1 VRIGSLLTA
10 ATLAAG
16 ALVVTPPAQAAA
28 PAVRIIKI
36 YYDSPGSPDL
46 GGNRSLNGEYIQL
59 KNMTRRAIN
68 LKGWTVSDA
77 TKRKD
82 HVYTFKNFVLRPG
95 KIVTLRTG
103 KGRDTSTT
111 VYWGRSGGTYA
122 YIWNQV
128 RDTAYLRDPSGSLVD
143 TCSYNSARHDYKIC
157 WPR

>member
-1 VRIGSLLTA
+1 VRIRSLLTA
-10 ATLAAG
+10 AMLTAG
-16 ALVVTPPAQAAA
+16 VVLVSPPAHAAA

-36 YYDSPGSPDL
+36 YYDSPGSPDY

-59 KNMTRRAIN
+59 KNMTRKAIN
-68 LKGWTVSDA
+68 LKGWTVRDD

-82 HVYTFKNFVLRPG
+82 HIYTFKNFILKPG

-103 KGRDTSTT
+103 KGKDTSTT
-111 VYWGRSGGTYA
+111 VYWGRSGGTLA

-128 RDTAYLRDPSGSLVD
+128 KDTAYLRDPSGRLVD
-143 TCSYNSARHDYKIC
+143 KCSYNSARHDYKIC